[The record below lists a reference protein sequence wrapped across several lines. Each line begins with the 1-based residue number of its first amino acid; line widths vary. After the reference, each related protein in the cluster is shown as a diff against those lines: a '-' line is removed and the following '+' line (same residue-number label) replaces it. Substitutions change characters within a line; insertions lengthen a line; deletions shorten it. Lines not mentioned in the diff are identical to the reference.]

1 MQRAAFLFIL
11 PLLAGCS
18 QLTAPQQEML
28 DAGIKA
34 HQQQNYTA
42 SVERLTAFLSEVKGK
57 PESSR
62 AAYVRGMSY
71 ASLNKRAEAY
81 ADLQLATQPPA
92 DPDAVWRAY
101 KVLSDLRFEDGNYE
115 AALRMAA
122 AAVGGMPNA
131 PPKDAMLYRQGVCY
145 ERLGRWDD
153 ARRPFQL
160 VSEQFPDTTYGR
172 AGQRRLALNA
182 RHFAIQ
188 CGSFAN
194 VRNADALRSRLAQAG
209 FPTYTRQE
217 PRGATTVNVVLV
229 GRYTSF
235 NEALSQLTAVRRH
248 VSDAVLWP

>member
-1 MQRAAFLFIL
+1 MHRAAFLLML
-11 PLLAGCS
+11 PLLSGCS
-18 QLTAPQQEML
+18 QLTASQQATLE
-28 DAGIKA
+28 AGIKA

-42 SVERLTAFLSEVKGK
+42 SVERLTAFLAEVKGK

-71 ASLNKRAEAY
+71 AALNKRPEAF
-81 ADLQLATQPPA
+81 ADLRLATQPPA

-101 KVLSDLRFEDGNYE
+101 KVLSDLHFEDGNYD

-122 AAVGGMPNA
+122 AAVGGMPNK
-131 PPKDAMLYRQGVCY
+131 PPRDAMLYRQGVCY

-153 ARRPFQL
+153 SRRPFQQ
-160 VSEQFPDTTYGR
+160 VAEQFPDTTYGR
-172 AGQRRLALNA
+172 AGKRRLTLNA
-182 RHFAIQ
+182 RHFAVQ

-194 VRNADALRSRLAQAG
+194 IRNADALRTRLAQAG
-209 FPTYTRQE
+209 FQTYTRQE